1 MPILIVDDDTELTDV
16 LSYLLRR
23 AGHDVTVAHNGELAI
38 QSVKKNVPKLV
49 LLDLGL
55 PDKHGLEVCS
65 EVRGQADTPV
75 IILSGDSDD
84 DNIVSGLEA
93 GADDYVT
100 KPFSPRQ
107 LLARVQAVLR
117 RSEAR
122 REPGEQSRVIT
133 TSDVSLDV
141 RRRTATISGRVIS
154 LTKLECDLLR
164 ELVLHAGQVLSYE
177 FVLDRVWGYKLGGD
191 PSLIKGHIRNLR
203 KKMSEASNGRN
214 YIDTIQG
221 TGYVFQAD
229 NR

>member
-16 LSYLLRR
+16 LSYMLRR
-23 AGHDVTVAHNGELAI
+23 AGHDVTVAHDGELAL
-38 QSVKKNVPKLV
+38 QSVRKSTPNLV

-55 PDKHGLEVCS
+55 PDKHGLEVCNEVRS
-65 EVRGQADTPV
+65 EVNAPV
-75 IILSGDSDD
+75 IILSGESGDE
-84 DNIVSGLEA
+84 NIVRGLEA

-100 KPFSPRQ
+100 KPFSPKQ

-122 REPGEQSRVIT
+122 QESSERRQVIT
-133 TSDVSLDV
+133 TADISLDV
-141 RRRTATISGRVIS
+141 RRRTATINGRQVS

-177 FVLDRVWGYKLGGD
+177 FILHRVWGYKMGGD

-203 KKMSEASNGRN
+203 KKMSDASDGRN

-221 TGYVFQAD
+221 TGYVFQAEHP
-229 NR
+229 